1 MALFGSKNKK
11 YQGYSYFAG
20 GATLEGRLCFSGMIC
35 LDGRVNGEVISSGS
49 LVIEETAIITG
60 KIMAES
66 ITVSGTVYGSLQAS
80 KQLHLNP
87 QSKVYGHIWY
97 SELNIDGALH
107 EGSSHKLDA
116 EEAQE
121 LAQSCQRLVE
131 EAAANVEKAVQK
143 MRAAADKSIAAA
155 RLARAGKASTAE
167 AKAPLNGSKVPEN
180 DSRPAVQSAPPEL
193 QKPVETEAKVQPETA
208 LEPKKV
214 AL

>member
-1 MALFGSKNKK
+1 MAIFASKNKK
-11 YQGYSYFAG
+11 SQGYSYFAG

-60 KIMAES
+60 KVMAEN
-66 ITVSGTVYGSLQAS
+66 ITVSGTVYGSLQAA

-121 LAQSCQRLVE
+121 LAQNCQRLVE
-131 EAAANVEKAVQK
+131 EAAANVEKAAQK

-155 RLARAGKASTAE
+155 RLARVGKAFASE
-167 AKAPLNGSKVPEN
+167 SKAPLNGSKAPEN
-180 DSRPAVQSAPPEL
+180 DSRLSVQAAAAEL
-193 QKPVETEAKVQPETA
+193 PRTMEAEAKGQPDSEP
-208 LEPKKV
+208 EPKKA